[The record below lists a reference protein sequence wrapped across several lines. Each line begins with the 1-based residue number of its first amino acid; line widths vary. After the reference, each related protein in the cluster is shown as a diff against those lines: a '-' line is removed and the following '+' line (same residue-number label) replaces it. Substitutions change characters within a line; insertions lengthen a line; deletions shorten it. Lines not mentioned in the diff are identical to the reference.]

1 MKKIYNSPEVKVY
14 CVKAHSVIAAS
25 LTNNDVYSNNPQ
37 LGKGGYYED
46 DYDY

>member
-1 MKKIYNSPEVKVY
+1 MKKTYITPEVKVY

-25 LTNNDVYSNNPQ
+25 LNNSQGNGSQ